1 MLDFLLERVPNVVV
15 LWLSLSVHEWAHAR
29 AAFALGDDTARAQGR
44 MTLDPLAHADP
55 IGTLLFPLLGVPF
68 GWALPVPVDP
78 SCFDRRRSMAFGM
91 MVTAAAGP
99 ISNLIV
105 AAAGFTAWLALSM
118 AFPSFDQGP
127 LGELARYA
135 IQLNV
140 LLAVF
145 NLLPIPPL
153 DGSRIVNFVLPR
165 AGQVA
170 WGQIEAFGRLLPLLV
185 VAGLRLAGIDP
196 FGPILAAL
204 DGWFNAVKVGLGG

>member
-1 MLDFLLERVPNVVV
+1 MLDFLLERIPNVVV

-55 IGTLLFPLLGVPF
+55 VGTVLFPLLGVPF
-68 GWALPVPVDP
+68 GWALPVPIDP
-78 SCFDRRRSMAFGM
+78 SRFDRRRSMAFGM

-99 ISNLIV
+99 LSNVVL
-105 AAAGFTAWLALSM
+105 AGAGFTAWLALSVV
-118 AFPSFDQGP
+118 FPSFEQGP
-127 LGELARYA
+127 LGGLARYA

-165 AGQVA
+165 AAQMA
-170 WGQIEAFGRLLPLLV
+170 WGQLESFGRFLPFV
-185 VAGLRLAGIDP
+185 VIVGLRVVGLDP
-196 FGPILAAL
+196 FGPILAAM
-204 DGWFNAVKVGLGG
+204 DGWLNAAKLALGG